1 MDGGARG
8 AGPLGGGAGTASL
21 RALLSFDDGEAVRLL
36 CAPAG
41 ADAAVGH
48 VAVGFDDLGPGRG
61 HALLLAVGA
70 PAVPATVRR
79 AARRGARAVV
89 LAGVPAHEPG
99 VRAELVAAAEETG
112 VALLARAEGADWG
125 QVAALLRSALAYAV
139 AGRPGPDGGA
149 AEVSEEVFSLTSLAA
164 QVAARVG
171 GSITIEDTRLRVLAH
186 SATGEE
192 ADPLRRTTI
201 LGGRVPAWRVAE
213 LRHSG
218 LLRALWTSP
227 EVIHRPA
234 DADGPERL
242 VVAVRGGREVLG
254 SIWAAADGGA
264 LAPDAAAH
272 LRAAAGL
279 AAPLLVGE
287 RLRESGTA
295 RRRESALRGLL
306 EGSGHRRTH
315 AWSLGLSPDTACAVV
330 VAERR
335 AGAAGAAV
343 ADRALDVLALQA
355 VALRPGTGVLR
366 DGDRL
371 VLLVVCDPPSS
382 GGNGSPPAG
391 RDGPGGRAG
400 RDGRSRRRTPEG
412 RGRGEKGRTG
422 AAGTETENGEGEED
436 GTGGEAGEVL
446 ALVRELD
453 LSAAAVAGAAPV
465 WVGAGPVL
473 PSVRAAESRERAEL
487 VVRAL
492 REREARAVAA
502 GRPRPPRHSGPAGVD
517 TTLEVL
523 RVLDAAR
530 PVWESGAG
538 PVHTFVRADA
548 AEGGELL
555 RTLAAFLDAG
565 CDVPA
570 AARRLV
576 VHPNTLRYRL
586 GRVRERYGI
595 DLADPDTR
603 LLVAL
608 AARLTAPPPV

>member
-1 MDGGARG
+1 MDGGARSAGTLGRG
-8 AGPLGGGAGTASL
+8 AGAASL

-41 ADAAVGH
+41 ADTAVAH
-48 VAVGFDDLGPGRG
+48 VAVGFDDLVPGRE

-70 PAVPATVRR
+70 PAVPSTVRR
-79 AARRGARAVV
+79 AARRGVRAVV
-89 LAGVPAHEPG
+89 LGDSPAHEPDA
-99 VRAELVAAAEETG
+99 RAGLVTAAEETG

-139 AGRPGPDGGA
+139 AGRTGPDAGA
-149 AEVSEEVFSLTSLAA
+149 AEAGEEASSLAALAA
-164 QVAARVG
+164 QVAVRVG

-186 SATGEE
+186 SATGDE

-201 LGGRVPAWRVAE
+201 LGGRVPSWRIAE

-254 SIWAAADGGA
+254 SIWAAADGGP

-315 AWSLGLSPDTACAVV
+315 AWSLGLSADTACAVV

-335 AGAAGAAV
+335 ADAPGVAG

-355 VALRPGTGVLR
+355 AALRPGTGVVR

-371 VLLVVCDPPSS
+371 VLLVVCDTPPP
-382 GGNGSPPAG
+382 GGNGSPP
-391 RDGPGGRAG
+391 PGGNGQGGLAE
-400 RDGRSRRRTPEG
+400 RDGRSRRRTPGG
-412 RGRGEKGRTG
+412 RGRDEKGRTG
-422 AAGTETENGEGEED
+422 AAGGEAEESGGEED
-436 GTGGEAGEVL
+436 GMSAEAGEVL

-453 LSAAAVAGAAPV
+453 LSAAVVAGAAPV

-492 REREARAVAA
+492 RERETRALAA
-502 GRPRPPRHSGPAGVD
+502 GLPRPSRHSGPSGVD

-538 PVHTFVRADA
+538 PVHTFVRTDA
-548 AEGGELL
+548 AAGGELL

-565 CDVPA
+565 GDVQA

-608 AARLTAPPPV
+608 AARLTVPPPG